1 MLQVLNP
8 IWLFAIGG
16 IIIPLIIHLWNVKKG
31 KTLKVG
37 SISLLGESSRQ
48 SAKSLKLIDLLLLL
62 LRCLLLIILAIILA
76 KPLWNSINTDKT
88 KSAWILI
95 EEENSEEIYS
105 NFKPEIDS
113 LTALGYDLRYF
124 EPGFRKTKVDEIQK
138 GNTSTK
144 DKNEAFSYWPLLDL
158 LNVKIPANTKAFL
171 FTGNRLNKLGNKR
184 AEISFP
190 LTWKKITP
198 TDSTKSWLENAWFQ
212 ESGNIMATIAS
223 SSPTA
228 TTYST
233 ETVDP
238 TVKNSRFVLNFE
250 QGIARLNYK
259 DTKKND
265 SNSLTIDT
273 SSIKIAI
280 YTDKFKSD
288 ANYIKAAIKAIK
300 TYTSRKIELQ
310 EFSTK
315 NIPSGQNIIFWLSES
330 AIPKQIA
337 PKTKILTYESG
348 AVKNVPT
355 TLKLDQNTSDSEIGL
370 YKRIN
375 IPENKTGD
383 FPIWEDSFG
392 NPILSQRQEKNYT
405 KIEFYSRFNP
415 DWNDL
420 VWSEELPKALINI
433 ILSKNNNS
441 KIHELDN
448 RKVSETQMLPIFIS
462 QKEALAD
469 KKPSN
474 STDLE
479 NQFWLALILIF
490 MLERYLSFR
499 NNLA

>member
-76 KPLWNSINTDKT
+76 KPIWNSINTEET

-95 EEENSEEIYS
+95 EEENSKAIYS
-105 NFKPEIDS
+105 NFKSEIDS
-113 LTALGYDLRYF
+113 LDRLGYDLRYF
-124 EPGFRKTKVDEIQK
+124 EPNFRKIKIEDIQK
-138 GNTSTK
+138 GITSTK

-171 FTGNRLNKLGNKR
+171 FTGNRLTKLGNKR

-190 LTWKKITP
+190 LTWKTITP
-198 TDSTKSWLENAWFQ
+198 TDSTNSWLENAWFQ
-212 ESGNIMATIAS
+212 ESGSIMATIAT
-223 SSPTA
+223 SSPAA

-233 ETVDP
+233 EAFDP
-238 TVKNSRFVLNFE
+238 TIKNSRLTLNFE
-250 QGIARLNYK
+250 QGLANLHYK
-259 DTKKND
+259 DTKNKN
-265 SNSLTIDT
+265 SHSLIIDT
-273 SSIKIAI
+273 TGIKIAI

-288 ANYIKAAIKAIK
+288 ANYIKAAIRAIK
-300 TYTSRKIELQ
+300 TYTSLKIELQ
-310 EFSTK
+310 EYSTK
-315 NIPSGQNIIFWLSES
+315 DIPSGQNIIFWLSES
-330 AIPKQIA
+330 AIPKQIS
-337 PKTKILTYESG
+337 PKTKILTYENG
-348 AVKNVPT
+348 EVKNVST

-375 IPENKTGD
+375 IPENKPD
-383 FPIWEDSFG
+383 AFIIWEDGFG

-415 DWNDL
+415 DWNEL
-420 VWSEELPKALINI
+420 VWGEDLPKALINI
-433 ILSKNNNS
+433 ILSKNNES

-448 RKVSETQMLPIFIS
+448 RKVSETQMLPIFTN
-462 QKEALAD
+462 QKKALLD

-474 STDLE
+474 TTDLA
-479 NQFWLALILIF
+479 NHFWLALILIF
-490 MLERYLSFR
+490 MLERYLSFK
-499 NNLA
+499 NNLR